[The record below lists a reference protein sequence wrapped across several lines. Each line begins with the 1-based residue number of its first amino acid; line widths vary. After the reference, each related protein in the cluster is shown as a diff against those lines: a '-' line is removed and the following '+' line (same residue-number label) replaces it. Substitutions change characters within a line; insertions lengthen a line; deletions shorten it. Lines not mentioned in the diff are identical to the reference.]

1 MKLLFSFLA
10 NPTRCARLAAKL
22 SPIFA
27 LASLLTF
34 IWGLS
39 LALFASPA
47 DYQQGE
53 TVRIMYIHVPA
64 AWMGMMI
71 YGAMALAAAIGLVT
85 RAAIAD
91 IFCRAAAPVG
101 ATLVAL
107 CLATGC
113 LWGKPAWGAWWV
125 WDARLTSVLILFM
138 LYCGYMA
145 LRNAFDDDAQGAKAS
160 AWLLLAGAVNL
171 PIIKFSVDWWR
182 TLHQPSSVLRAGG
195 SAIAPG
201 MLRPLL
207 VMALAF
213 ALYAAWIVMLRMQT
227 AIAQKR
233 KENAL
238 LNGRS

>member
-1 MKLLFSFLA
+1 MKIFATLA

-22 SPIFA
+22 APIA
-27 LASLLTF
+27 AMGTLLTL

-39 LALFASPA
+39 LALFSSPA

-64 AWMGMMI
+64 AWMGMML
-71 YGAMALAAAIGLVT
+71 YGAMALAAGIGLVA

-91 IFCRAAAPVG
+91 IFCVAAAPIG
-101 ATLVAL
+101 ATLIAL

-113 LWGKPAWGAWWV
+113 LWGKPTWGAWWV

-145 LRNAFDDDAQGAKAS
+145 LRNAFDDDAQGAKAG

-182 TLHQPSSVLRAGG
+182 TLHQPSSIIRAGG
-195 SAIAPG
+195 SALAPD

-213 ALYAAWIVMLRMQT
+213 ALLTAWLILERLRT
-227 AIAQKR
+227 VIAQR
-233 KENAL
+233 RAENAL
-238 LNGRS
+238 LNNQE

>member
-1 MKLLFSFLA
+1 MKLLSLLA

-22 SPIFA
+22 SPFA
-27 LASLLTF
+27 ALGTLLAF
-34 IWGLS
+34 AWGLA

-64 AWMGMMI
+64 AWTGMML
-71 YGAMALAAAIGLVT
+71 YGAMALAAATGLVA

-91 IFCRAAAPVG
+91 IFCQAAAPIG

-113 LWGKPAWGAWWV
+113 LWGKPTWGAWWV
-125 WDARLTSVLILFM
+125 WDARLTSALVLFM

-145 LRNAFDDDAQGAKAS
+145 LRNAFDDNAQGAKAG

-171 PIIKFSVDWWR
+171 PIIKFSVDWWH

-195 SAIAPG
+195 SALAPSI
-201 MLRPLL
+201 LRPLL

-213 ALYAAWIVMLRMQT
+213 MFFAAWLIMERLQTIVARRR
-227 AIAQKR
+227 A
-233 KENAL
+233 ENAL
-238 LNGRS
+238 LNK